1 MGTVRADIVVEIHYD
16 LKKPEQT
23 IIKTNARKE
32 ALEEILEAWLLDQVG
47 RGQDGRQPARR
58 DVYLV
63 RIGLDLS
70 DDTFFTE
77 SDTGNSALTCGLIM
91 DVLARLEKLS
101 VLPLGAG

>member
-1 MGTVRADIVVEIHYD
+1 MGTVRADIVVEIRYD

-32 ALEEILEAWLLDQVG
+32 ALEEIFEAWLQDQIG
-47 RGQDGRQPARR
+47 RGKDSRQPACR
-58 DVYLV
+58 DEYLV

-70 DDTFFTE
+70 DDTFATE
-77 SDTGNSALTCGLIM
+77 SDTGNSALTCGLVM

-101 VLPLGAG
+101 VLPL